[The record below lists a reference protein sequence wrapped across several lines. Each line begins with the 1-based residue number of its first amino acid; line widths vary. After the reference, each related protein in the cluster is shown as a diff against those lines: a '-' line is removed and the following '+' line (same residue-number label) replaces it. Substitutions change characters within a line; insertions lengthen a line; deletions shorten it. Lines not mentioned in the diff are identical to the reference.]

1 VKQRGKD
8 GMAGGGRIRT
18 RRRSGL
24 IFGRR
29 GFQMQHRIVV
39 LEAL

>member
-1 VKQRGKD
+1 VKQRGKG

-24 IFGRR
+24 IFAHR
-29 GFQMQHRIVV
+29 GFQMLHGIVV